1 MLILNYRHFL
11 VCSVV
16 CSTQTFFWR
25 LQRNHAKAKGLFQ
38 EQVQLRTLTFQLH
51 YVFDMYLQSYEQL
64 DSKNVKCYSPLQR
77 LVPWQ
82 RHCEIEF
89 HTDSLMIVHACNIT
103 KFTSQVK
110 EVKAAFVGRG
120 VVETQWWS
128 KFFRCCHDW
137 QQLLMSCA
145 GHIFMQKKL
154 YQLGE
159 DRALSGIQENL
170 ASAWWLYSKA
180 TEISD
185 QWSVISEQCFGT
197 VEWYKW
203 CINGCLRLI
212 VTFFY

>member
-38 EQVQLRTLTFQLH
+38 EQVQLHTLTFQLH

-89 HTDSLMIVHACNIT
+89 HTDSLMIVHVCNIT

-110 EVKAAFVGRG
+110 EVKAAFVGERG
-120 VVETQWWS
+120 GWNPMMKQILQVLPWLAAATDVLRRPHFHAKKALPTGRRQGFIWNS
-128 KFFRCCHDW
+128 RKFGQC
-137 QQLLMSCA
+137 LMAVFQSNR
-145 GHIFMQKKL
+145 
-154 YQLGE
+154 
-159 DRALSGIQENL
+159 D
-170 ASAWWLYSKA
+170 
-180 TEISD
+180 
-185 QWSVISEQCFGT
+185 
-197 VEWYKW
+197 
-203 CINGCLRLI
+203 
-212 VTFFY
+212 